1 MKIAS
6 RIILIFL
13 TLLLAT
19 TEGKATKAVARRF
32 DITLN
37 DGTKT
42 TVVLKGDEYCHF
54 FLSKEGEIILR
65 EQDGWRRATATEEEE
80 IRQTHEALLRS
91 RQQLT
96 ILDEPS
102 TTVPFTLPE
111 ANKPFPHS
119 GTPKALVILLSLA
132 DQSLVYSREEVD
144 NLLNAEEYTP
154 YENGVWKSYGSAAQY
169 FSDCSYGKFR
179 PQFDV
184 VGPYTLENPTSY
196 YGSNFG
202 GSDKNVEQLVED
214 ACKKA
219 EENGLNFSQ
228 YDQNND
234 GYIDLVYV
242 FYAGYGEDYGGGDN
256 FLWPCS
262 GFFTSNTTYGGK
274 KIFRYGI
281 SAELFGYPGVESMF
295 GVEKPIL
302 RGISTF
308 VHEMGHTIG
317 LTDVYPTV
325 SWSKVT
331 SYDNQSME
339 DWDIMDNGT
348 AVCNGYYPTPYTAWE
363 REWLGWTEEM
373 GELKTPGHYSL
384 LPLSEGGRG
393 MRIYNPNDITRQEFY
408 VLENIPDAGR
418 KGWYAFMPGNGLLV
432 THINYSSTFFA
443 NFNNPNNA
451 VGQPRWTIIPA
462 NGTLYS
468 SYRSFEQEGT
478 QYYMSNKE
486 LEESYLGNTYPG
498 AENVTSL
505 TAWREYTPTMPFS
518 LANIS
523 SDENGVIS
531 FDFLDNSSGIE
542 HPSHDSVS
550 MKRAVF
556 SLDGRRIDADFES
569 LGKGVYIVDGKK
581 VVK

>member
-1 MKIAS
+1 MRTTRK
-6 RIILIFL
+6 IILLLL

-19 TEGKATKAVARRF
+19 AEGKATKAVARRF
-32 DITLN
+32 DITLG

-42 TVVLKGDEYCHF
+42 TVVLKGDENCHF

-65 EQDGWRRATATEEEE
+65 EQDGWRRATVEESEE
-80 IRQTHEALLRS
+80 IRQRHETLLRS
-91 RQQLT
+91 RQQIT
-96 ILDEPS
+96 FLDEPS
-102 TTVPFTLPE
+102 TTVPFTLPT

-119 GTPKALVILLSLA
+119 GTPKALVILVSLA
-132 DQSLVYSREEVD
+132 DQSLVYSKEEIN
-144 NLLNAEEYTP
+144 NLLNSEEYTP
-154 YENGVWKSYGSAAQY
+154 YEEGEWKSYGSAAQF
-169 FSDCSYGKFR
+169 FSDCSNGKFR

-184 VGPYTLENPTSY
+184 VGPYTLENPTPY

-202 GSDKNVEQLVED
+202 GSDKNVDQLVKD

-219 EENGLNFSQ
+219 EEDGLDFSQ

-262 GFFTSNTTYGGK
+262 GYFTSNTTYGGK

-281 SAELFGYPGVESMF
+281 SAELFGYPGVESAY
-295 GVEKPIL
+295 GTEKPIL

-308 VHEMGHTIG
+308 IHEMGHTMG
-317 LTDVYPTV
+317 LPDVYPTV

-339 DWDIMDNGT
+339 NWDIMDNGT
-348 AVCNGYYPTPYTAWE
+348 AVANGYYPTPYSAWE

-373 GELKTPGHYSL
+373 EELKIPGRYSL
-384 LPLSEGGRG
+384 LPLSEGGKG
-393 MRIYNPNDITRQEFY
+393 MRIYNPNDLTRQEFY
-408 VLENIPDAGR
+408 VLENIPDAGG
-418 KGWYAFMPGNGLLV
+418 KGWYAFMPGSGLLV
-432 THINYSSTFFA
+432 THINYSSTLFS
-443 NFNNPNNA
+443 NFNNPNNT
-451 VGQPRWTIIPA
+451 VGQPRWTIVPA
-462 NGTLYS
+462 NGILYS
-468 SYRSFEQEGT
+468 SYHSFEPEGT
-478 QYYMSNKE
+478 QYYMSDDE
-486 LEESYLGNTYPG
+486 LSESYSGNTYPG
-498 AENVTSL
+498 TGNVTSL
-505 TAWREYTPTMPFS
+505 TAWKEYTPSMPFS

-523 SDENGVIS
+523 SDENGVVS
-531 FDFLDNSSGIE
+531 FDFLDNTSGIE
-542 HPSHDSVS
+542 HPTLENGALN
-550 MKRAVF
+550 RGVF
-556 SLDGRRIDADFES
+556 SLDGRRIETDFEM